1 LPPMPSGKKSKE
13 QRRLAAQAPPPVRS
27 KGAPGRRQANPRV
40 LAIGAAVV
48 VLAGAGIGLA
58 IALSGGGGSG
68 VPKNIQTFGSAASG
82 LPGATDVETMF
93 KGIPQKGL
101 KLGSSF
107 APVQMVMYIDLQCP
121 ICQNFETTIAPSL
134 IAKYIRTGKVR
145 LEIKPWAFIGPDST
159 RGQKAMF
166 AAAEQNKA
174 FDFAQVL
181 YDNQGTENTGWL
193 NDAMIVQIAESV
205 TGLNVPKLLADR
217 NSSAVKQEIAGV
229 AASAVVNK
237 VTGTPTVFVG
247 KNGTKPKLV
256 GSPGAAP
263 DLSQTELALDTAI
276 AG

>member
-1 LPPMPSGKKSKE
+1 MPSGKKSRE

-27 KGAPGRRQANPRV
+27 KGAPARRQANPRV
-40 LAIGAAVV
+40 LAIGAAIV

-58 IALSGGGGSG
+58 IALSGGGGGG
-68 VPKNIQTFGSAASG
+68 VPKIIQTFGSAANG

-93 KGIPQKGL
+93 KGIPQNGL
-101 KLGSSF
+101 KLGSPF

-121 ICQNFETTIAPSL
+121 ICQNFETTIAPTL
-134 IAKYIRTGKVR
+134 VTKYIRTGKVR

-205 TGLNVPKLLADR
+205 TGLNVPKLLTDR
-217 NSSAVKQEIAGV
+217 NTSTVKQEIADV
-229 AASAVVNK
+229 AAAALAGK

-247 KNGTKPKLV
+247 KNGTKPQLV
-256 GSPGAAP
+256 GAAGSAP
-263 DLSQTELALDTAI
+263 TGPEVEAAINTALA
-276 AG
+276 G

>member
-1 LPPMPSGKKSKE
+1 MASGKKSRE

-27 KGAPGRRQANPRV
+27 KGAPARRQANPKV

-48 VLAGAGIGLA
+48 VVAAVGIGLA
-58 IALSGGGGSG
+58 FALSGGSSNGI
-68 VPKNIQTFGSAASG
+68 PKNIRTLGSAADG
-82 LPGATDVETMF
+82 LPGATDVQKMF

-101 KLGSSF
+101 LLGSPS

-121 ICQNFETTIAPSL
+121 ICQNYETTITPALVS
-134 IAKYIRTGKVR
+134 KYIRTNKVR

-166 AAAEQNKA
+166 AAAEQNRA
-174 FDFAQVL
+174 FQFAQVL

-193 NDAMIVQIAESV
+193 SDAMLIQIAESV

-217 NSSAVKQEIAGV
+217 NSATVKQQVADV
-229 AASAVVNK
+229 AAAAVANK

-247 KNGTKPKLV
+247 KKGSKPALV

>member
-1 LPPMPSGKKSKE
+1 
-13 QRRLAAQAPPPVRS
+13 VRS
-27 KGAPGRRQANPRV
+27 KGAPARRQANPKV

-48 VLAGAGIGLA
+48 VLAAVAIGLA
-58 IALSGGGGSG
+58 FALSGGSSSG
-68 VPKNIQTFGSAASG
+68 IPKNVRTLGSAADG
-82 LPGATDVETMF
+82 LPGSTDVQTMF

-101 KLGSSF
+101 LLGSPF

-121 ICQNFETTIAPSL
+121 ICQNFETTITPTLVS
-134 IAKYIRTGKVR
+134 KYIRTGKVR

-166 AAAEQNKA
+166 AAAAQNKA
-174 FDFAQVL
+174 FQFAQVL

-217 NSSAVKQEIAGV
+217 NSGTVSKDV
-229 AASAVVNK
+229 AAVAAAALADK

-247 KNGTKPKLV
+247 KNGTKPALV

-263 DLSQTELALDTAI
+263 DITQVETALDTALV
-276 AG
+276 G

>member
-1 LPPMPSGKKSKE
+1 MPSGKKSRE

-58 IALSGGGGSG
+58 IALSGGGSG
-68 VPKNIQTFGSAASG
+68 IPKNVATFGAASTG
-82 LPGATDVETMF
+82 LPGATDVEAMY

-101 KLGSSF
+101 KLGSPS

-121 ICQNFETTIAPSL
+121 ICQNFETTITPTL
-134 IAKYIRTGKVR
+134 ITKYIRNGKVR

-159 RGQKAMF
+159 RAQKAMF

-174 FDFAQVL
+174 FEFAQVL

-193 NDAMIVQIAESV
+193 NDAMIIQIAESI
-205 TGLNVPKLLADR
+205 TGLNVPTLLTAR
-217 NSSAVKQEIAGV
+217 NSATVKQDIAGV
-229 AASAVVNK
+229 ASAALANK
-237 VTGTPTVFVG
+237 VTGTPTVLVG
-247 KNGTKPKLV
+247 KNGTKPQLV

-263 DLSQTELALDTAI
+263 DVTQVETALDTALV
-276 AG
+276 G